1 MRGEKRDY
9 IPSRERDLTE
19 RMKSGA
25 SLEDGLAGRVT
36 AQQKG
41 AYYRDYTEK
50 GEPRPDKKFQG
61 DFHGW

>member
-1 MRGEKRDY
+1 MRGENRDY

-36 AQQKG
+36 VQQKG
-41 AYYRDYTEK
+41 AYYRDYSEK
-50 GEPRPDKKFQG
+50 GESRPDKKYQG
-61 DFHGW
+61 GIYGW